1 MQSETIGI
9 GVRGDDNYAQ
19 WKTGGSG
26 TKYNYR
32 NNSIFFMR
40 EKEREMHIH
49 AVRIA
54 FCNSAALDNVW
65 INNGIQ
71 YEIEL

>member
-19 WKTGGSG
+19 WKTVGSG

-32 NNSIFFMR
+32 NYSICLW
-40 EKEREMHIH
+40 EREREHIH

-54 FCNSAALDNVW
+54 FSNSAALDNVW
-65 INNGIQ
+65 INNRIQ

>member
-19 WKTGGSG
+19 WKTIGSG

-32 NNSIFFMR
+32 NNSIFLWER
-40 EKEREMHIH
+40 EREMHII